1 MCKGS
6 MLKAIPP
13 LSGIACLLSQ
23 GSLTVFNFFVTV
35 HPYEA
40 KINKCEDNQ
49 KKSKYDDDNNNNNVI
64 NNNFKIIFFSNSE
77 IF

>member
-1 MCKGS
+1 MRGS
-6 MLKAIPP
+6 ILKALPP

-40 KINKCEDNQ
+40 KSNKCEDNN
-49 KKSKYDDDNNNNNVI
+49 KPLNMIIIIMLLIIILKSY
-64 NNNFKIIFFSNSE
+64 FFPE